1 MAWKV
6 IVTEPYNREFETP
19 LVAPEGT
26 ILKVIRRN
34 DGIYTEWFVCRSSQG
49 IEAYVPEELLEIDGS
64 NGKLLADY
72 SSWELAVK
80 HGEILERLKEMGGW
94 IWAKTS
100 EGEYG
105 WVPSMNVKDY
115 SGK

>member
-6 IVTEPYNREFETP
+6 IVTKPYHREFEIP

-26 ILKVIRRN
+26 ILEVLRRN
-34 DGIYTEWFVCRSSQG
+34 DGQYTHWFVCKSAQG
-49 IEAYVPEELLEIDGS
+49 IEAFVPEELLEIDGS
-64 NGKLLADY
+64 SGKLLSDY
-72 SSWELAVK
+72 SSWELDVQT
-80 HGEILERLKEMGGW
+80 GEVLERLQEMGGW

-105 WVPSMNVKDY
+105 WVPTMNVKDH
-115 SGK
+115 SSK

>member
-6 IVTEPYNREFETP
+6 IVIKPYDREFDIP

-26 ILKVIRRN
+26 VLDVLRRN
-34 DGIYTEWFVCRSSQG
+34 DGVYTEWFVCRSIQG
-49 IEAYVPEELLEIDGS
+49 IEAYVPEELLEVDGS
-64 NGKLLADY
+64 KGKLLADY
-72 SSWELAVK
+72 SSWELTVQK
-80 HGEILERLKEMGGW
+80 GEVLERLQEMGGW

-105 WVPSMNVKDY
+105 WVPSLNVKDY
-115 SGK
+115 NGK